1 MHLVENLSITHIHG
15 AEPSVESAVKGH
27 TAGGGQHTAPILEPV
42 IDCPL
47 RISCDRIESNESSA
61 NIRRG
66 GVHIQNSA
74 DEREPGLIL
83 HVEGLIIHA
92 YVIGWNIEQ
101 VRRRIVRGWLLILIA
116 LGSRTYI
123 LHIDAGLGHFLW
135 IDSRFAGS
143 GVDTGSPIDRRVELM
158 NREQLAIDSI
168 ENVGIAVAVEVR
180 ERGMILTLDGGIKQ
194 DVLVNAV
201 VVPPVMRSHLKC
213 PGRNAGIGIPRDDAH

>member
-27 TAGGGQHTAPILEPV
+27 TAASGQHTAPILEPV

-47 RISCDRIESNESSA
+47 CVSSDRIESNESSA

-101 VRRRIVRGWLLILIA
+101 VRSRIVRCRLLVLIA

-123 LHIDAGLGHFLW
+123 LHIDARLGHFLW
-135 IDSRFAGS
+135 IDGRFAGS
-143 GVDTGSPIDRRVELM
+143 GVDSGSPIDSRVELIY
-158 NREQLAIDSI
+158 REQLAVGSI
-168 ENVGIAVAVEVR
+168 EHVGIAVAIKVR
-180 ERGMILTLDGGIKQ
+180 ERGMILTIDAGIKQ
-194 DVLVNAV
+194 DVFVDAV
-201 VVPPVMRSHLKC
+201 VVPPVMR
-213 PGRNAGIGIPRDDAH
+213 R